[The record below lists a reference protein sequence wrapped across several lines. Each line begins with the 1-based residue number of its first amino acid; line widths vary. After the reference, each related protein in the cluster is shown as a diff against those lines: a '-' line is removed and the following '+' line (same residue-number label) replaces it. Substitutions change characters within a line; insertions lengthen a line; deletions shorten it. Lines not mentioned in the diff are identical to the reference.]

1 MRLTIVR
8 TIRLAVVGLAVVPC
22 VVCSAQTRTAPA
34 KYPRMAP
41 VDQYL
46 MANRVE
52 EIALARTAAPESI
65 SRNAEIL
72 VLGRHGYETAVKGTN
87 GFGCLVDRAWDAG
100 FESAEF
106 WNPKIRGPVCFNP
119 AAVRSLLPL
128 VLERARLALD
138 GLTVTQ
144 IMDSTTAATTRRG
157 NPVLQPGAIC
167 YMMSKE
173 AYLTDRDGHNLS
185 HLMLYTPQVDAAA
198 LGADAHGS
206 PVIMGQRSVPGT
218 PSPVTEYYV
227 AVPMWSDGTPVTGH

>member
-1 MRLTIVR
+1 MRLTNVR
-8 TIRLAVVGLAVVPC
+8 AIGLGVVALVAVPC
-22 VVCSAQTRTAPA
+22 VVCNTQSREAKS

-46 MANRVE
+46 MPNRVE

-65 SRNAEIL
+65 SRDAEVL

-119 AAVRSLLPL
+119 AAARSVLPL
-128 VLERARLALD
+128 VLERAKLALD
-138 GLTVTQ
+138 GLTIPQ
-144 IMDSTTAATTRRG
+144 IRDSINAATTRKA

-173 AYLTDRDGHNLS
+173 AYLTDGGGHNLS

-206 PVIMGQRSVPGT
+206 PVIMGQRSVPGA
-218 PSPVTEYYV
+218 PVPVTEFYV
-227 AVPMWSDGTPVTGH
+227 AVPTWSDGTPANGQ